1 MSLNFKLLRLR
12 ANLTLEEVAQATG
25 VTRGYLSKIERGL
38 VKPSVGSALKLAK
51 VLNVSVDEL
60 FGDAETGDAVI
71 VTRAK
76 EGTPQDTLRG
86 TPRLVASTRGGHR
99 MVAFVMRPGE
109 AREQSHPMS
118 HHEGDELLFV
128 LAGRIRLEL
137 PSRVEDLEPGDA
149 VQFNGV
155 VPHKITS
162 LSGDAAEVLIV
173 IRVD

>member
-1 MSLNFKLLRLR
+1 MSLSFKLLRLR

-60 FGDAETGDAVI
+60 FGDAETGDAVV
-71 VTRAK
+71 VTRAG

-128 LAGRIRLEL
+128 LGGRIRLEL
-137 PSRVEDLEPGDA
+137 PSRVEDLERGDA

-162 LSGDAAEVLIV
+162 LSGDEAEVLIV